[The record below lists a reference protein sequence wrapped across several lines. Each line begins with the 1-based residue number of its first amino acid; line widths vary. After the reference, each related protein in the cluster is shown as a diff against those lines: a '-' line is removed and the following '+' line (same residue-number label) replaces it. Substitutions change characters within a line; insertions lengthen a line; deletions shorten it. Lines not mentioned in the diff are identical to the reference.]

1 MSKGVNMQRR
11 ENIRNLGNRGLRIKR
26 NIGRNVIKMNL
37 YNIAFILVLIGAI
50 NWLLVGVSGNDLVE
64 PIVGATIAKY
74 VYILVGLSGLWVAYK
89 KFM

>member
-1 MSKGVNMQRR
+1 MQRR